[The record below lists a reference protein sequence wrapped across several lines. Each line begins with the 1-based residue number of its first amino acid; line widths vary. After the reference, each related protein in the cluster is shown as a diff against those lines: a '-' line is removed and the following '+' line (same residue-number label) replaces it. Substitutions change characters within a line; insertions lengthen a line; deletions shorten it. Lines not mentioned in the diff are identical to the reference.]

1 MKNSIVGKFMAAC
14 VISTFTAVFVLNF
27 FVSLRLR
34 DAVEQK
40 ISGKLQSNA
49 ILLGEILKE
58 DLHTGSAGNIND
70 KVEELAGRL
79 DLRITVIDTTGRVM
93 ADSEKD
99 ADMMESH
106 SDRPEVVEALNSGSG
121 SSTRFSSTLGYNM
134 KYVAV
139 RVDDGDK
146 VVGVV
151 RFALPLS
158 EVQLQIRVVHRAV
171 LFGGIVAALTALIIA
186 YFASRHITR
195 PIRKMKDIAERISA
209 GDFSSKI
216 RIRSKDELGELAKSL
231 NSMADELQHKIE
243 NLKRL
248 DTVRTDF
255 VANVSHELKTPL
267 TLIKGYVE
275 TLADG
280 RITDNRSVSKF
291 ISVISTHTQRL
302 ENIVNDLL
310 TLSELELSKK
320 PVDKTGFD
328 LKVLI
333 DDIAL
338 GFGHALSKT
347 KQTLKID
354 AEDGD
359 YTIEA
364 DRDKIE
370 QVFVNLI
377 DNAIKYNKEGQA
389 VTVSLEDGGHEIT
402 VVVADRG
409 IGIGP
414 EHIDRVFE
422 RFYRVDKARSRRL
435 GGTGLGLGIAK
446 HIVLAHKG
454 QIRIES
460 EPDKG
465 TRVFVTLPKK

>member
-1 MKNSIVGKFMAAC
+1 MKSSIIGKFLAAC

-27 FVSLRLR
+27 FVSLKLR

-40 ISGKLQSNA
+40 ISGKLKSNA
-49 ILLGEILKE
+49 ILLGEVLKK
-58 DLHTGSAGNIND
+58 DLLAGAADDINN
-70 KVEELAGRL
+70 KVEELAARL
-79 DLRITVIDTTGRVM
+79 ELRITVIDSAGRVT
-93 ADSEKD
+93 ADSEKQPD
-99 ADMMESH
+99 IMEEH
-106 SDRPEVVEALNSGSG
+106 SDRPEVIEAVDNGFG
-121 SSTRFSSTLGYNM
+121 SSIRFSNTLGYNM

-146 VVGVV
+146 NLGVV

-171 LFGGIVAALTALIIA
+171 LVGGIVAILTALIIA

-209 GDFSSKI
+209 GDFSKKIKI
-216 RIRSKDELGELAKSL
+216 RSTDELGQLAASL
-231 NSMADELQHKIE
+231 NTMAHELQQKID
-243 NLKRL
+243 NLRHL

-255 VANVSHELKTPL
+255 IANVSHELKTPL
-267 TLIKGYVE
+267 TLMKGYVE

-280 RITDNRSVSKF
+280 HITDSESAGRF
-291 ISVISTHTQRL
+291 IKIISTHTQRL

-310 TLSELELSKK
+310 TLSELELSRNPIEKS
-320 PVDKTGFD
+320 TFD
-328 LKVLI
+328 LKLLI
-333 DDIAL
+333 DDVAL

-347 KQTLKID
+347 NQTLKID
-354 AEDGD
+354 SEDGD
-359 YTIEA
+359 YNVEA

-370 QVFVNLI
+370 EVFVNLI
-377 DNAIKYNKEGQA
+377 DNAIKYNKEGQ
-389 VTVSLEDGGHEIT
+389 TVSIWLEDGGHEVT
-402 VVVADRG
+402 VFVQDFG

-454 QIRIES
+454 RIWIES

-465 TRVFVTLPKK
+465 TKVFVTLPKK